1 MSSSIFRIFNPGGPK
16 EDTADKRRAQLRRA
30 QRSYRDRKE
39 NYTRC
44 LEKEVAQIKV
54 REANLTRQCESLLV
68 AVQAL
73 QQILV
78 QHQIS
83 VPLEQKKAISGL
95 CTNSPTSA
103 SVGSLSVS
111 PPTGNQGTSGLSDN
125 DSTRGISTE
134 TGKSRRGSPHST
146 TSSEGYSKMGEHT
159 KSPKQRALASPSGWP
174 RATHDPAVPAHRS
187 VRLCDLDPVKVGMEF
202 VLTVE
207 RPCLGHIEGD
217 RTKPHEPTGHAL
229 TVSAQL
235 LFAAPNSFSD
245 SHGISPASYE
255 GTPSAVLDRL
265 LDLSPDL
272 CSEGELTPAQAWHY
286 IRSQPNFGGIKIES
300 FQILAARLRE
310 AVNCHG

>member
-39 NYTRC
+39 NYTKC
-44 LEKEVAQIKV
+44 LEKEIAQIKV
-54 REANLTRQCESLLV
+54 REANLTRQCESLVV

-83 VPLEQKKAISGL
+83 VPMEQQKAISGF
-95 CTNSPTSA
+95 CTNSPTSG

-111 PPTGNQGTSGLSDN
+111 PHTGNQGTSGLSDN
-125 DSTRGISTE
+125 DIARGISTK
-134 TGKSRRGSPHST
+134 TGKSRHGSPHST
-146 TSSEGYSKMGEHT
+146 TSSEGYSTPGTDT

-174 RATHDPAVPAHRS
+174 HTTHDVVPANRS
-187 VRLCDLDPVKVGMEF
+187 VRLCDLDPFKVGMEF
-202 VLTVE
+202 VLTIE
-207 RPCLGHIEGD
+207 RPCLGHIEGN
-217 RTKPHEPTGHAL
+217 RSKPHEPTGHAL

-235 LFAAPNSFSD
+235 LFVAPNSLSD
-245 SHGISPASYE
+245 SHGISPSSYE
-255 GTPSAVLDRL
+255 GAPSAVLDRL

-310 AVNCHG
+310 TVNCHG